1 MGRNG
6 HLHISKAILWFKLTS
21 RYIMIVAIVARRI
34 MTGKHVLAETNV
46 FSVRLNPMHI
56 GLRHVLSSWPGY
68 KRRVVNVN
76 IVRDRIREDDF
87 QRLMLRLSKS
97 ALVL

>member
-1 MGRNG
+1 
-6 HLHISKAILWFKLTS
+6 
-21 RYIMIVAIVARRI
+21 MIAAIVHRRF

-46 FSVRLNPMHI
+46 SSVRLNHMPT

-68 KRRVVNVN
+68 NRRVVNVN
-76 IVRDRIREDDF
+76 IMRDRIRQDDF